1 MAETDPLELEGEV
14 AADFLEEFLDV
25 ADLDGD
31 LDIELSGGRVYIS
44 VNSEGEN
51 NLTSVS
57 DPEVVAALQEI
68 VRLAVQNKTGENS
81 RLILDI
87 GGSREARANQ
97 LREIA
102 KRAMDKAAESGAP
115 QHLKP
120 MSSYERKLVHDYVAE
135 SGFHSESEGEGRTR
149 HIVVSQVAE

>member
-44 VNSEGEN
+44 VNSDGEN

-57 DPEVVAALQEI
+57 DPEVVAALQE
-68 VRLAVQNKTGENS
+68 VLRLAVQNKTGEMS

-87 GGSREARANQ
+87 AGSREARAGQ
-97 LREIA
+97 LKEIA
-102 KRAMDKAAESGAP
+102 KRAMEKAADSGAS

-120 MSSYERKLVHDYVAE
+120 MSSYERKIVHDFVGE
-135 SGFHSESEGEGRTR
+135 SGFHSESEGEGRSR
-149 HIVVSQVAE
+149 HIVISQAD

>member
-1 MAETDPLELEGEV
+1 MAETDPLELESEV

-44 VNSEGEN
+44 VNSEGDN
-51 NLTSVS
+51 NLANVS

-87 GGSREARANQ
+87 AGSREARANQ
-97 LREIA
+97 LKEIA
-102 KRAMDKAAESGAP
+102 KLAMDKAAEAGAP

-120 MSSYERKLVHDYVAE
+120 MSSYERKLVHDFVAE
-135 SGFHSESEGEGRTR
+135 SGFHSESEGEGRSR
-149 HIVVSQVAE
+149 HIVISPSSD